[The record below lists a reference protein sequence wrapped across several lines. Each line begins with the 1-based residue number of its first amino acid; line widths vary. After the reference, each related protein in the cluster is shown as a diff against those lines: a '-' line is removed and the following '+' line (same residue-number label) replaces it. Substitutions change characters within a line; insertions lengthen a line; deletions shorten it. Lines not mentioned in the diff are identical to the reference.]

1 MPPLRPVLTRADP
14 IIPGQPQEQSL
25 MDGPNTEVGI
35 KSQLS
40 PNGEVTK
47 EEDRKSFYQLHK
59 LNIKS
64 L

>member
-1 MPPLRPVLTRADP
+1 
-14 IIPGQPQEQSL
+14 

-35 KSQLS
+35 KSQLR
-40 PNGEVTK
+40 PNGEVIK
-47 EEDRKSFYQLHK
+47 EEDRKSFHQLHK

>member
-1 MPPLRPVLTRADP
+1 
-14 IIPGQPQEQSL
+14 